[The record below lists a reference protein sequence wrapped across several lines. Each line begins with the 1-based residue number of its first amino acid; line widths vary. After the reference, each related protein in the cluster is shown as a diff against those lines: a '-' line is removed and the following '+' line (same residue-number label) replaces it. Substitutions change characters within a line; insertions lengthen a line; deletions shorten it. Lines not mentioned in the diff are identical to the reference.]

1 MNEANWER
9 ILRAVADVG
18 LLALAFLGLE
28 GALAVVLGTVGG
40 ILLVTGAIGWCP
52 LYAIFKFRTR
62 QDSPTTA

>member
-9 ILRAVADVG
+9 ILRAVVGVG
-18 LLALAFLGLE
+18 LLGLAFLVLE

-52 LYAIFKFRTR
+52 LYAIFKSGTR
-62 QDSPTTA
+62 REASTTV